1 LNQLKVGSI
10 LSYLSMGLNI
20 VVGLFYVPLLLHF
33 LTIEQYG
40 LYQLIGSLVAYLS
53 IMDFGLT
60 STITRFYSRRI
71 ALNDEKGKENVLAI
85 ATFIFFILSL
95 LTVLIGL
102 VVYAIFPILYSA
114 KLSPEELIAAR
125 KMLLYLIGNTGI
137 TIFSKVFE
145 ASITS
150 LERFVFLRMLTIL
163 QSILQPIAVVA
174 ILTVKSEA
182 LSIVQVQV
190 LFNVIHIIC
199 IVLYAFHSL
208 HIRIK
213 LHEFDKQLIVSILK
227 FSSFLFLQ
235 IIFDL
240 IIWRTGVVV
249 LGAVS
254 GSATVAVFSIA
265 IQLNMYYKQFATAIN
280 SVLFPKVSRLSV
292 IYDGMTEL
300 SALFRK
306 VGRLQLMIL
315 GLILSGFIVFG
326 KVFFKLWVGNQ
337 FIPAYSMTLIMMI
350 PFTFDLIENVG
361 VLILQAKDLHKARA
375 MIFLGIALLTIFL
388 TLIGTKFWG
397 GIGSAVAIGI
407 SLLLGHGLFI
417 NIYYTRIGIDI
428 IRFFRELIPS
438 FLTILIASIFGI
450 FMVHSQPIDSW
461 LSLGVGV
468 VMFSV
473 LYALLTYITV
483 LRKDERA
490 SILHF
495 LRNLFS

>member
-1 LNQLKVGSI
+1 
-10 LSYLSMGLNI
+10 MNI
-20 VVGLFYVPLLLHF
+20 VIGLFYVPLLLHF
-33 LTIEQYG
+33 LSIEQYG
-40 LYQLIGSLVAYLS
+40 LYQLIGSLVAYLGV
-53 IMDFGLT
+53 MDFGLT

-102 VVYAIFPILYSA
+102 VVYAIFPVLYSA

-150 LERFVFLRMLTIL
+150 LERFVFLRMLTII

-174 ILTVKSEA
+174 ILTIKAEA

-190 LFNVIHIIC
+190 LLNIIHIIC
-199 IVLYAFHSL
+199 IIFYAFHGL

-254 GSATVAVFSIA
+254 GPATVAVFSIA

-280 SVLFPKVSRLSV
+280 SVLFPLVSRLSV
-292 IYDGMTEL
+292 IHNGMSEL
-300 SALFRK
+300 SSLFRR

-315 GLILSGFIVFG
+315 GLILSGFIAFG
-326 KVFFKLWVGNQ
+326 NDFLHLWVGEQ
-337 FIPAYSMTLIMMI
+337 FLPAYVMTLLMMI
-350 PFTFDLIENVG
+350 PFTLDLIENVG
-361 VLILQAKDLHKARA
+361 VLILQAKDLHKTRA

-388 TLIGTKFWG
+388 TIVGTKLWD
-397 GIGSAVAIGI
+397 GIGSAIAIGI
-407 SLLLGHGLFI
+407 SLLLGHGILI
-417 NIYYTRIGIDI
+417 NMYYAKIGIEI
-428 IRFFRELIPS
+428 NLFFKGLIPVV
-438 FLTILIASIFGI
+438 FTIFITSILGVLAVKLFPITSWFQLGFEVSIFTVIYVLLI
-450 FMVHSQPIDSW
+450 F
-461 LSLGVGV
+461 
-468 VMFSV
+468 FF
-473 LYALLTYITV
+473 V
-483 LRKDERA
+483 LRKDERK
-490 SILHF
+490 SL
-495 LRNLFS
+495 LRLARP

>member
-1 LNQLKVGSI
+1 MNQLKVGSI
-10 LSYLSMGLNI
+10 LSYLSMGMNI
-20 VVGLFYVPLLLHF
+20 VIGLFYVPLLLHF
-33 LTIEQYG
+33 LSIEQYG
-40 LYQLIGSLVAYLS
+40 LYQLIGSLVAYLGV
-53 IMDFGLT
+53 MDFGLT

-102 VVYAIFPILYSA
+102 VVYAIFPVLYSA

-150 LERFVFLRMLTIL
+150 LERFVFLRMLTII

-174 ILTVKSEA
+174 ILTIKAEA

-190 LFNVIHIIC
+190 LLNIIHIIC
-199 IVLYAFHSL
+199 IIFYAFHGL

-254 GSATVAVFSIA
+254 GPATVAVFSIA

-280 SVLFPKVSRLSV
+280 SVLFPLVSRLSV
-292 IYDGMTEL
+292 IHNGMSEL
-300 SALFRK
+300 SSLFRR

-315 GLILSGFIVFG
+315 GLILSGFIAFG
-326 KVFFKLWVGNQ
+326 NDFLHLWVGEQ
-337 FIPAYSMTLIMMI
+337 FLPAYVMTLLMMI
-350 PFTFDLIENVG
+350 PFTLDLIENVG
-361 VLILQAKDLHKARA
+361 VLILQAKDLHKTRA

-388 TLIGTKFWG
+388 TIVGTKLWD
-397 GIGSAVAIGI
+397 GIGSAIAIGI
-407 SLLLGHGLFI
+407 SLLLGHGILI
-417 NIYYTRIGIDI
+417 NMYYAKIGIEI
-428 IRFFRELIPS
+428 NLFFKGLIPVV
-438 FLTILIASIFGI
+438 FTIFITSILGVLAVKLFPITSWFQLGFEVSIFTVIYVLLI
-450 FMVHSQPIDSW
+450 F
-461 LSLGVGV
+461 
-468 VMFSV
+468 FF
-473 LYALLTYITV
+473 V
-483 LRKDERA
+483 LRKDERK
-490 SILHF
+490 SL
-495 LRNLFS
+495 LRLARP